1 MRDHNVS
8 SNVKCIHTILQT
20 STAISHRL
28 FEFRFSQAQN
38 SDFHVML
45 SRFILA
51 QLCICVS
58 LIVAALHQ
66 TLKIAFCQTE
76 RQKQDLIVAL
86 IRRQREKWVDE

>member
-1 MRDHNVS
+1 MS
-8 SNVKCIHTILQT
+8 LQT
-20 STAISHRL
+20 SDVFTPSYKHPPPSPFASSNS
-28 FEFRFSQAQN
+28 RFSQAQK

-66 TLKIAFCQTE
+66 TLKIALCQTK
-76 RQKQDLIVAL
+76 RQQQDLIVAL